1 MTEGL
6 SLRERKKIQTRR
18 RLLSE
23 ATKLFT
29 ERGFDQ
35 VSVAEIA
42 EAADVSKMTVFNYF
56 DSKED
61 LVFAPMEEHI
71 GDVAQ
76 VVRDR
81 EPGESAVAGVRRHF
95 LTAIENRDA
104 SVGMSDSPVA
114 LGLLQLIQQTPT
126 LLTRAHAF
134 FVLSFDQLTD
144 VLVDEGE
151 EPAIARIVAAQLIG
165 TRNALIT
172 ENHRRLLAG
181 EPAEEIAADAVV
193 IAGRGFD
200 LLEKGLGDY
209 ATRAQGEI

>member
-1 MTEGL
+1 MTEGMG
-6 SLRERKKIQTRR
+6 LRERKKIETRR
-18 RLLSE
+18 RLLAQ
-23 ATKLFT
+23 ATKLFA

-71 GDVAQ
+71 GDAARI
-76 VVRDR
+76 VRDR
-81 EPGESAVAGVRRHF
+81 APGESAVAAMRRHF
-95 LTAIENRDA
+95 LAAVERRDP
-104 SVGMSDSPVA
+104 SVGMSDFPVA
-114 LGLLQLIQQTPT
+114 LGLVRLIQRTPA

-134 FVLSFDQLTD
+134 FVRTLDELTD
-144 VLVDEGE
+144 VLIEEGE
-151 EPAIARIVAAQLIG
+151 EPAIARVVASQLLG

-181 EPAEEIAADAVV
+181 ESADAVAADAVML
-193 IAGRGFD
+193 AGRGFD

-209 ATRAQGEI
+209 ASRP

>member
-1 MTEGL
+1 MTEGMG
-6 SLRERKKIQTRR
+6 LRERKKIETRR
-18 RLLSE
+18 RLLE
-23 ATKLFT
+23 QATKLFA

-71 GDVAQ
+71 GDAARI
-76 VVRDR
+76 VRDR
-81 EPGESAVAGVRRHF
+81 APGESAVAAMRRHF
-95 LTAIENRDA
+95 LAAVERRDP
-104 SVGMSDSPVA
+104 SVGMSDFPVA
-114 LGLLQLIQQTPT
+114 LGLVRLIQRTPA

-134 FVLSFDQLTD
+134 FVRTLDELTD
-144 VLVDEGE
+144 VLIEEGE
-151 EPAIARIVAAQLIG
+151 EPAIARVVASQLLG

-181 EPAEEIAADAVV
+181 ESADAIAADAVML
-193 IAGRGFD
+193 AGRGFD

-209 ATRAQGEI
+209 ASRP

>member
-81 EPGESAVAGVRRHF
+81 QPGESAVAAVRRHF
-95 LTAIENRDA
+95 LTAVEQRDA
-104 SVGMSDSPVA
+104 SVGMSDSPLA
-114 LGLLQLIQQTPT
+114 LGILQLIQQTPS

-134 FVLSFDQLTD
+134 FVLTFDQLTD
-144 VLVDEGE
+144 VLVEEGE
-151 EPAIARIVAAQLIG
+151 ESAIARIVASQLIG

-172 ENHRRLLAG
+172 GNHRRLLAG
-181 EPAEEIAADAVV
+181 ESAEEIAADAVA

-209 ATRAQGEI
+209 ATRARGDN

>member
-1 MTEGL
+1 MIEGMG
-6 SLRERKKIQTRR
+6 LRERKKIQTRR
-18 RLLSE
+18 RLLTE

-29 ERGFDQ
+29 DRGFDQ

-71 GDVAQ
+71 GDVAR

-81 EPGESAVAGVRRHF
+81 APGESAVAGVRRQF
-95 LTAIENRDA
+95 LAAVADRDA

-134 FVLSFDQLTD
+134 FVRSFDQLTD
-144 VLVDEGE
+144 VLVDEGQ
-151 EPAIARIVAAQLIG
+151 EPAIARIAAAQLIG

-181 EPAEEIAADAVV
+181 ESVEAIAADAVV
-193 IAGRGFD
+193 LAERGFG

-209 ATRAQGEI
+209 ATKA

>member
-1 MTEGL
+1 MIEGM
-6 SLRERKKIQTRR
+6 SLRERKKVQTRH
-18 RLLSE
+18 RLLAE
-23 ATKLFT
+23 AMKLFT

-71 GDVAQ
+71 GDVAR

-81 EPGESAVAGVRRHF
+81 APGESAVAGVRRHF
-95 LTAIENRDA
+95 LSAIEGRDA
-104 SVGMSDSPVA
+104 SVGMSGSSVA

-134 FVLSFDQLTD
+134 FVRSFDQLTD
-144 VLVDEGE
+144 VLVEEGE
-151 EPAIARIVAAQLIG
+151 EPAIARIAAAQLIG

-181 EPAEEIAADAVV
+181 ESADAIAADAVV
-193 IAGRGFD
+193 LAERGFG

-209 ATRAQGEI
+209 ATKAA

>member
-6 SLRERKKIQTRR
+6 SLRERKKIQTHR
-18 RLLSE
+18 RLLAE
-23 ATKLFT
+23 ATRLFT

-71 GDVAQ
+71 GDVAR
-76 VVRDR
+76 VVRER
-81 EPGESAVAGVRRHF
+81 AHGESAVAAVRHHF
-95 LTAIENRDA
+95 LASIENRDP

-114 LGLLQLIQQTPT
+114 LGLLQLIQQTPS

-134 FVLSFDQLTD
+134 FVRSFDQLTD
-144 VLVDEGE
+144 VLVEEGE
-151 EPAIARIVAAQLIG
+151 DPTIARIAASQLIG

-181 EPAEEIAADAVV
+181 ESVEEIAATAVD
-193 IAGRGFD
+193 IAGHGFD
-200 LLEKGLGDY
+200 LLEKGLGDF
-209 ATRAQGEI
+209 ATRG

>member
-1 MTEGL
+1 MTEGPG
-6 SLRERKKIQTRR
+6 LRERKKIQTRR
-18 RLLSE
+18 RLLFE

-29 ERGFDQ
+29 ERGFEQ

-71 GDVAQ
+71 GDVAE
-76 VVRDR
+76 VVRNR
-81 EPGESAVAGVRRHF
+81 APGESAVAGVRRHF
-95 LTAIENRDA
+95 LAAIENRDP
-104 SVGMSDSPVA
+104 SVGVSDSPVA

-126 LLTRAHAF
+126 LHIRAHAF
-134 FVLSFDQLTD
+134 FGLSLNQLTE
-144 VLVDEGE
+144 VLVEEGE
-151 EPAIARIVAAQLIG
+151 EPTIARIAASQLIG

-181 EPAEEIAADAVV
+181 EPIEEIAADAVV

-200 LLEKGLGDY
+200 LLEKGLGDF
-209 ATRAQGEI
+209 ATRV

>member
-1 MTEGL
+1 MTEGMG
-6 SLRERKKIQTRR
+6 LRERKKIQTRR
-18 RLLSE
+18 RLLAE

-61 LVFAPMEEHI
+61 LVFSPMDEHI
-71 GDVAQ
+71 GDVSR

-81 EPGESAVAGVRRHF
+81 APGESAVAAMRRQF
-95 LTAIENRDA
+95 LEAVESRDPA
-104 SVGMSDSPVA
+104 VGMGDSPVA
-114 LGLLQLIQQTPT
+114 LGLIRLIQQTPA

-134 FVLSFDQLTD
+134 FVRSFDQLTD
-144 VLVDEGE
+144 ALVEEGE
-151 EPAIARIVAAQLIG
+151 EPAIARIVAAQLLG

-181 EPAEEIAADAVV
+181 ESADSIAADAVV
-193 IAGRGFD
+193 LAGRGFD

-209 ATRAQGEI
+209 ASRS